1 MKPISPKPTSDVH
14 TPEVRS
20 YNMSRVR
27 GQDTRPE
34 LVIRR
39 GLHAR
44 GYRFRLHDKGL
55 AGRPDLVF
63 SKRRAVVFVHGCFWH
78 GHDCPLFRMP
88 ATRTDFWA
96 AKIASNRSRDA
107 RVQTALVDTGWRV
120 LTVWECS
127 LRGVD
132 RWPQDQI
139 LDFCETFLNGAASV
153 QEIVSQK
160 LSTGQTDDTM
170 RACGETD
177 QSPDNR

>member
-1 MKPISPKPTSDVH
+1 MKPIRPKPISDVH

-27 GQDTRPE
+27 GRDTRPE

-55 AGRPDLVF
+55 PGRPDLVF
-63 SKRRAVVFVHGCFWH
+63 SKRRATVFVHGCFWH

-88 ATRTDFWA
+88 ATRTEFWA
-96 AKIASNRSRDA
+96 AKITANRSRDA
-107 RVQTALVDTGWRV
+107 KIQAALVDAGWRV

-139 LDFCETFLNGAASV
+139 LDFCETFLNGAFSTH
-153 QEIVSQK
+153 EIVNRDQ
-160 LSTGQTDDTM
+160 STGRIHDYS
-170 RACGETD
+170 R
-177 QSPDNR
+177 P